1 MLHSVESF
9 DFETRPAQ
17 LHVRVRASDPYGAS
31 VEGSFAVELKDIFEN
46 QPPTDLNSSGDL
58 SILENQPAGT
68 FVGEFTAVD
77 PNGDA
82 ITFDLVDGEG
92 AEHNGL
98 FELSL
103 NGVLHSVE
111 SFDFETR
118 PAQLHVRV
126 RASDPYGASVE
137 GSFAVELKDIF
148 ENQPPTDLNSSGD
161 LSILENQPAGT
172 FVGEFTAVDPN
183 GDAITFDLVDG
194 EGAEHNG
201 LFELSLNGV
210 LHSVESFDFETR
222 PAQLHVRVRAS
233 DPYGASVEGSFAVEL
248 KDIFEN
254 QPPTDLNSS
263 GDLSIL
269 ENQPAGTFVGEFTA
283 VDPNGDAITFDLVDG
298 EGAEH
303 NGLFE
308 LSLNGVLHSVES
320 FDFETRPAQL
330 HVRVRASDPD
340 GASVEQSFSIELV
353 DVDENKAPEDL
364 RTRSPLVIFE
374 NQPVGSVV
382 GEFWQQIG
390 MEMPSHLIFSKEIMI
405 TLCLCSKPMVPY
417 APERSL
423 ISKPARS
430 MKFLSDQQ
438 INSINFL
445 IN

>member
-1 MLHSVESF
+1 MASAVFNANQNTKQDDSTYSPNGPIGF
-9 DFETRPAQ
+9 GF
-17 LHVRVRASDPYGAS
+17 RVAIKPKNSA
-31 VEGSFAVELKDIFEN
+31 
-46 QPPTDLNSSGDL
+46 PTDLNSTTEL
-58 SILENQPAGT
+58 SITENQPAGT

-283 VDPNGDAITFDLVDG
+283 VDPNGDEITFDLVDG

-330 HVRVRASDPD
+330 HVRVRASDPY
-340 GASVEQSFSIELV
+340 GASVEGSFAVELK
-353 DVDENKAPEDL
+353 D
-364 RTRSPLVIFE
+364 IFE
-374 NQPVGSVV
+374 NQPPTDLNSSGDLSILENQPAGTFV
-382 GEFWQQIG
+382 GEFTAVDPNG
-390 MEMPSHLIFSKEIMI
+390 DAI
-405 TLCLCSKPMVPY
+405 TFDLVDGERHTQELSTTDCL
-417 APERSL
+417 
-423 ISKPARS
+423 
-430 MKFLSDQQ
+430 
-438 INSINFL
+438 N
-445 IN
+445 